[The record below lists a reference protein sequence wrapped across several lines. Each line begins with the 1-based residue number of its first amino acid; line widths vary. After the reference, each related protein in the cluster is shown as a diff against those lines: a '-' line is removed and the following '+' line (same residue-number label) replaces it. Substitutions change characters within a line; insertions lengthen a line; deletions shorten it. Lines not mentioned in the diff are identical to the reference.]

1 VVKGRAVGIG
11 RCAASRER
19 VLLALERA
27 NGLRCRRRGRWY
39 ASSPG
44 EPLLVGHGVAGADG
58 TCGGD
63 AAFPGAVSAL
73 YDGLAP
79 SDPNG
84 AMNPSVHAQRRL
96 PDGRCCNR
104 LDLRELRRA
113 AGMYGSLSLQ
123 QGRLHAQAKQ
133 PKSAPGPVD
142 LMEAQCRNFAT
153 SHLVVTGSSR
163 IAESRMSGVGV
174 GQGWYTGAPA
184 TAAW

>member
-1 VVKGRAVGIG
+1 LEQAGARPAASASSWRSSGRTACAVGG
-11 RCAASRER
+11 MADGTPP
-19 VLLALERA
+19 RA
-27 NGLRCRRRGRWY
+27 
-39 ASSPG
+39 
-44 EPLLVGHGVAGADG
+44 GHGVAAADG

-79 SDPNG
+79 HDPNG

-96 PDGRCCNR
+96 QGRRCCNR

-113 AGMYGSLSLQ
+113 AGMYGSPSLQ
-123 QGRLHAQAKQ
+123 QGAQAKQ

-174 GQGWYTGAPA
+174 GQPWCTRAPA